1 MDVSDVLGV
10 LVEEVLRG
18 ILLPVGVREVGR
30 TVRYKRL
37 RKSFLRKYPD
47 KLLYVKADSRGRG
60 ENEYFHYN
68 EAYLLSGFSFERF
81 TDLLSTEDILTDIR
95 IGQHSNGRPHDHG
108 TGFRIKP
115 DKLDMCFENRARVL

>member
-81 TDLLSTEDILTDIR
+81 TDLLSSR
-95 IGQHSNGRPHDHG
+95 RHSNPITPTATNWYIASFHMAGCY
-108 TGFRIKP
+108 GFP
-115 DKLDMCFENRARVL
+115 EFCEW